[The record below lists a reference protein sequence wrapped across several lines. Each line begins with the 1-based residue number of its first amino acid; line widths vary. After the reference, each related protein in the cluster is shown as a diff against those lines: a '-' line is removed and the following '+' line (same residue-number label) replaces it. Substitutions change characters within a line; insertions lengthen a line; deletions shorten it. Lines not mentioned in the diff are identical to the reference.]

1 MTCLHPAVVLSL
13 SHKVMLALEKKSL
26 SLEGEALRDR
36 ERERTGLID
45 FCPMGLPFSVSPC
58 QPVFSVF

>member
-1 MTCLHPAVVLSL
+1 
-13 SHKVMLALEKKSL
+13 MLALEKKSL